1 MMNEETLQEQAAY
14 YVTRLHSGEMSGQ
27 EERELER
34 WRQRSEAHEAT
45 FMSTLALWDLSNNL
59 YPPVEQQARGKMSGI
74 RAWGM
79 SAAAAVALSVVG
91 AYLLSTE
98 TSTPIST
105 PSAVVEAT
113 PRVIDGSTDTT
124 SIAAER
130 LASQKVREHRYL
142 QTGLGEVDTI
152 ELSDGSVLT
161 LNSET
166 RIQVAFNQHERH
178 LVLVAGEAFFDVAS
192 DAQRPF
198 VIDTGEQEIRVLGT
212 KFNVRKEETGVRV
225 AVVEGK
231 VSVTRMSS
239 LAAADVMDD
248 AALMVLA
255 EDDYLL
261 EAGAMGSFS
270 TSADVVAKASFELVN
285 EAQNWRRGVFRFDD
299 ASLADVVAEFNR
311 YRTQKIVLADP
322 QTGELRISGVFH
334 FSEGEGLLTA
344 LTTSLPVELDRK
356 NDTVTIRK
364 IK

>member
-14 YVTRLHSGEMSGQ
+14 YVTRLHSGEMNGQ

-34 WRQRSEAHEAT
+34 WRQQSDAHEAA

-59 YPPVEQQARGKMSGI
+59 YPPAEQTPVTRVSRI
-74 RAWGM
+74 RAWGL
-79 SAAAAVALSVVG
+79 SVAAAVALSVVG
-91 AYLLSTE
+91 VYFLSTE
-98 TSTPIST
+98 HASPMVE

-113 PRVIDGSTDTT
+113 PRVTDTSAET
-124 SIAAER
+124 SRVTAQR
-130 LASQKVREHRYL
+130 LAAQSVREHRYL
-142 QTGLGEVDTI
+142 QTGLGEVDTV

-161 LNSET
+161 LNTET
-166 RIQVAFNQHERH
+166 RIQIAFNQHERH
-178 LVLVAGEAFFDVAS
+178 VVLVAGEAFFDVAS
-192 DAQRPF
+192 DANRPF

-225 AVVEGK
+225 AVLEGK

-248 AALMVLA
+248 AKLMVLA

-270 TSADVVAKASFELVN
+270 ATADVVAKASYELVN

-344 LTTSLPVELDRK
+344 LTASLPVVLDRT